1 MANISESIA
10 QFIIDFLGEQD
21 MIKLSRNELAN
32 KFDVSPS
39 QINYV
44 LSTRFGEDSGYIIR
58 SKRGESGYVAIF
70 KISTAQDPY
79 YDIVQRIEKENGL
92 TCKQVSN
99 YTMSMYKRGLIN
111 EDTAR
116 VMIAATDNRA
126 LAYTNDKDNVRKHV
140 FREMLLGLI
149 GNKED

>member
-10 QFIIDFLGEQD
+10 QFIVDFLGEQD

-32 KFDVSPS
+32 KFAVSPS

-92 TCKQVSN
+92 SCKQVQN

-116 VMIAATDNRA
+116 VMIAATDSRA
-126 LAYTNDKDNVRKHV
+126 LAFTKDKDSVRKHI

-149 GNKED
+149 GSKED